1 MREKITNH
9 SEWLESNPEFD
20 GENKEVFDNA
30 DGSQYIPVAIVEGL
44 LDLLTDTHWSTNNFV
59 FGSSERILKPNEE
72 VGYIGGKVEL
82 TVTYGS
88 ITRTLTGVCDIKV
101 DDLIAKTIN
110 EKDNESY
117 QATVLSHCLCNA
129 AKKLGNRFGRSLN
142 GRGVNKVEDKKES
155 ISEIEKEISTVTKL
169 MVEGKTYDNAM
180 HLFKLYPNLSN
191 NSILK
196 ELAESLK
203 TKK

>member
-9 SEWLESNPEFD
+9 SEFLESDPIFD
-20 GENKEVFDNA
+20 GEGKEVFDNT

-59 FGSSERILKPNEE
+59 YGSSKRVLKPNEE

-82 TVTYGS
+82 TVTYGN

-142 GRGVNKVEDKKES
+142 GRGVNKVEDKKEMPLPVPDKGV
-155 ISEIEKEISTVTKL
+155 IKLWLKYCEDGDIKMQEIFLTI
-169 MVEGKTYDNAM
+169 YDNQTLHNA
-180 HLFKLYPNLSN
+180 
-191 NSILK
+191 I
-196 ELAESLK
+196 
-203 TKK
+203 KK